1 MAATDG
7 HPRAQDDLIKTLHS
21 TVNGLILYS
30 RHVYTI
36 NPCNNCPV
44 KIIQTMSA
52 QQRMCDP
59 YSLIAANHHH

>member
-36 NPCNNCPV
+36 NLCSNCPV
-44 KIIQTMSA
+44 MTIQTMSV
-52 QQRMCDP
+52 QQRMYDP
-59 YSLIAANHHH
+59 